1 MTSGWR
7 QALHGAAGILAVA
20 ALAGCALGPQA
31 KEQPASYDLGPV
43 RSHAAANPGIPATL
57 LVPEITAPVWLDGPG
72 IVYRLDYDN
81 AARPQSYT
89 LSRWSA
95 PPAALL
101 THRLRGRFAP
111 AVRGIVTSA
120 HGARADYALRVELE
134 DFSQSF
140 DAPDR
145 SRVAVRAR
153 ASLVDVAGRALIA
166 QRAFA
171 IERPAP
177 SPDARG
183 AVAAL
188 AEASDEL
195 IEQLLAWVGEG
206 VKTPRAR

>member
-1 MTSGWR
+1 VTSGWR
-7 QALHGAAGILAVA
+7 QALLGAAGILAVA

-31 KEQPASYDLGPV
+31 REQPASYDLGPP
-43 RSHAAANPGIPATL
+43 RNHAAGGPVIATTL
-57 LVPEITAPVWLDGPG
+57 LVPEITAPSWLDGQG

-81 AARPQSYT
+81 AARPQAYA

-101 THRLRGRFAP
+101 AHRLRARFAP
-111 AVRGIVTSA
+111 AVRGIVTGA
-120 HGARADYALRVELE
+120 HGTRADYALRVELE
-134 DFSQSF
+134 DFSHAF

-145 SRVAVRAR
+145 SRVTVRAR
-153 ASLVDVAGRALIA
+153 ASLVDVTGRTLIA

-171 IERPAP
+171 IERPAT

-188 AEASDEL
+188 GEAADEL

-206 VKTPRAR
+206 VKTARAR

>member
-7 QALHGAAGILAVA
+7 QALQGAAGMLAAA

-31 KEQPASYDLGPV
+31 KEQPASYDLGPA
-43 RSHAAANPGIPATL
+43 RDHAAAGPVIAATL
-57 LVPEITAPVWLDGPG
+57 LVPEFAAPAWLDGPG

-111 AVRGIVTSA
+111 ALRGIVTGA

-140 DAPDR
+140 EAPDR
-145 SRVAVRAR
+145 SRVAVRVR
-153 ASLVDVAGRALIA
+153 ASLVDVAGRTLVA

-188 AEASDEL
+188 GEAGDEL
-195 IEQLLAWVGEG
+195 IEHLLAWVGEG
-206 VKTPRAR
+206 LKAARAR

>member
-1 MTSGWR
+1 MTTVWR
-7 QALHGAAGILAVA
+7 KALHGAASILAVT

-31 KEQPASYDLGPV
+31 KEQPASYDLGPP
-43 RSHAAANPGIPATL
+43 RNPAAAGPVIATTL
-57 LVPEITAPVWLDGPG
+57 LVPEVTAPAWLDGQG

-89 LSRWSA
+89 LSRWSS

-111 AVRGIVTSA
+111 AVRGIVTGA

-145 SRVAVRAR
+145 SRVVVRAR
-153 ASLVDVAGRALIA
+153 ASLVDVAGRTLVA

-171 IERPAP
+171 IDRPAP
-177 SPDARG
+177 SADARG

-188 AEASDEL
+188 GEAGDEL

-206 VKTPRAR
+206 LKTARR